1 MGIAF
6 GSLAAGAFGI
16 GLGAFGL
23 GVGIG
28 FVWGELK
35 TAREIEYAE
44 RRNDINKL
52 RLVQN
57 SIPGNVRKEVRT
69 PDAN

>member
-1 MGIAF
+1 MTVGL
-6 GSLAAGAFGI
+6 LALAG
-16 GLGAFGL
+16 GAFGL

-28 FVWGELK
+28 FVWGELR

-57 SIPGNVRKEVRT
+57 EIPGNVRKEVRT
-69 PDAN
+69 NDPK

>member
-16 GLGAFGL
+16 GIGAFGL

-35 TAREIEYAE
+35 TSRETKYAQ
-44 RRNDINKL
+44 RRNDISKL
-52 RLVQN
+52 RRLQN
-57 SIPGNVRKEVRT
+57 NIPGNVRKEVRT
-69 PDAN
+69 NDSK

>member
-1 MGIAF
+1 MTASLIA
-6 GSLAAGAFGI
+6 LAG
-16 GLGAFGL
+16 GAFGL

-28 FVWGELK
+28 FVWGELR

-52 RLVQN
+52 RLLQN
-57 SIPGNVRKEVRT
+57 EIPGNVRKEVRT
-69 PDAN
+69 NDPK

>member
-1 MGIAF
+1 MTAGLIA
-6 GSLAAGAFGI
+6 LAG
-16 GLGAFGL
+16 GAFGL

-69 PDAN
+69 NDPK

>member
-1 MGIAF
+1 MTAGL
-6 GSLAAGAFGI
+6 LALGA
-16 GLGAFGL
+16 GAFGL

-35 TAREIEYAE
+35 TARETEYAQ
-44 RRNDINKL
+44 RRNDISKL
-52 RLVQN
+52 RRLQN

-69 PDAN
+69 NDPK

>member
-6 GSLAAGAFGI
+6 GSLAAGAFSI

-35 TAREIEYAE
+35 ASRETEYAR

-52 RLVQN
+52 RQLQN

-69 PDAN
+69 NDPK

>member
-1 MGIAF
+1 MTASLIA
-6 GSLAAGAFGI
+6 LAG
-16 GLGAFGL
+16 GAFGL

-28 FVWGELK
+28 FVWGELR

-57 SIPGNVRKEVRT
+57 KIPGNVRKEVRT
-69 PDAN
+69 NNPK

>member
-6 GSLAAGAFGI
+6 GSLAA
-16 GLGAFGL
+16 GAFGL

-35 TAREIEYAE
+35 SHREMEFAE
-44 RRNDINKL
+44 RRKEIGRLRQAQNK
-52 RLVQN
+52 
-57 SIPGNVRKEVRT
+57 IPGNVRKEVRT
-69 PDAN
+69 NDPK

>member
-1 MGIAF
+1 MTASLIA
-6 GSLAAGAFGI
+6 LAG
-16 GLGAFGL
+16 GAFGL

-28 FVWGELK
+28 FVWGELR

-57 SIPGNVRKEVRT
+57 KIPGNVRKEVRT
-69 PDAN
+69 NDPK

>member
-1 MGIAF
+1 MTAGLIA
-6 GSLAAGAFGI
+6 LGA
-16 GLGAFGL
+16 GAFGL

-35 TAREIEYAE
+35 TARETEYAQ
-44 RRNDINKL
+44 RRNDISKL
-52 RLVQN
+52 RRLQN

-69 PDAN
+69 TDPN

>member
-1 MGIAF
+1 MTASLIA
-6 GSLAAGAFGI
+6 LAG
-16 GLGAFGL
+16 GAFGL
-23 GVGIG
+23 GLGIG
-28 FVWGELK
+28 FVWGELR

-57 SIPGNVRKEVRT
+57 EIPGNVRKEVRT
-69 PDAN
+69 NDPK

>member
-1 MGIAF
+1 MTAGL
-6 GSLAAGAFGI
+6 LALGA
-16 GLGAFGL
+16 GAFGL

-35 TAREIEYAE
+35 TSRETEYAQ
-44 RRNDINKL
+44 RRNDISKL
-52 RLVQN
+52 RRLQN

-69 PDAN
+69 NDPK

>member
-1 MGIAF
+1 MTVGL
-6 GSLAAGAFGI
+6 LALAG
-16 GLGAFGL
+16 GAFGL

-28 FVWGELK
+28 FVWGELRA
-35 TAREIEYAE
+35 AREIEYAE

-69 PDAN
+69 NDPK

>member
-1 MGIAF
+1 MTAGLIAL
-6 GSLAAGAFGI
+6 SA
-16 GLGAFGL
+16 GAFGL

-35 TAREIEYAE
+35 TARETEYAQ
-44 RRNDINKL
+44 RRNDISKL
-52 RLVQN
+52 RQLQN

-69 PDAN
+69 NDPK

>member
-1 MGIAF
+1 MTAGLIA
-6 GSLAAGAFGI
+6 LAG
-16 GLGAFGL
+16 GAFGL

-35 TAREIEYAE
+35 TARETEYAQ
-44 RRNDINKL
+44 RRNDISKL
-52 RLVQN
+52 RQLQN

-69 PDAN
+69 NDPK

>member
-1 MGIAF
+1 MTAGLIA
-6 GSLAAGAFGI
+6 LAS
-16 GLGAFGL
+16 GAFGL

-35 TAREIEYAE
+35 TARETEYAQ
-44 RRNDINKL
+44 RRNDISKL
-52 RLVQN
+52 RRLQN

-69 PDAN
+69 NDPK

>member
-1 MGIAF
+1 MGLAF
-6 GSLAAGAFGI
+6 GALAA
-16 GLGAFGL
+16 GAFGL

-35 TAREIEYAE
+35 THREMEFAA
-44 RRNDINKL
+44 RRNDISKL
-52 RLVQN
+52 RRLQN

-69 PDAN
+69 NDPK

>member
-1 MGIAF
+1 MISATLVG
-6 GSLAAGAFGI
+6 AGV
-16 GLGAFGL
+16 FGL

-35 TAREIEYAE
+35 ASREIDFAL
-44 RRNDINKL
+44 RRNEINELRKL
-52 RLVQN
+52 QN

-69 PDAN
+69 PESK